1 MMLLIAIA
9 TLVYSGYRAE
19 LNQENQTARS
29 TGFEV
34 LKALNTLQMIADA
47 HRYTPNTAPSY
58 LDGWTQ
64 ILLIDDLADF
74 IAPSIENKAED
85 LHTVWQENQTA
96 RSAGF
101 EVLKAL
107 NTLQMIADAHRY
119 TPNTAP
125 AIKTTR
131 TSLKEAIQNLH

>member
-1 MMLLIAIA
+1 MINAIRSLFTVPVMMLLIAIA

-29 TGFEV
+29 AGFEV

-47 HRYTPNTAPSY
+47 HLYTPNTAPSY

-74 IAPSIENKAED
+74 IAPSVENKAED
-85 LHTVWQENQTA
+85 LHTVWQENLERLDSDEANEEIT
-96 RSAGF
+96 
-101 EVLKAL
+101 
-107 NTLQMIADAHRY
+107 D
-119 TPNTAP
+119 

-131 TSLKEAIQNLH
+131 TSLKEAIQDLH

>member
-1 MMLLIAIA
+1 MINAIRSLFTVPVMMLLIAIA

-29 TGFEV
+29 AGFEV

-74 IAPSIENKAED
+74 IAPSVENKAED
-85 LHTVWQENQTA
+85 LHTVWQENLDQ
-96 RSAGF
+96 
-101 EVLKAL
+101 L
-107 NTLQMIADAHRY
+107 NSDEANEEIT
-119 TPNTAP
+119 N

>member
-29 TGFEV
+29 AGFEV

-74 IAPSIENKAED
+74 IAPSVENKAED
-85 LHTVWQENQTA
+85 LHTVWQENLDQ
-96 RSAGF
+96 
-101 EVLKAL
+101 L
-107 NTLQMIADAHRY
+107 NSDEANEEIT
-119 TPNTAP
+119 N

>member
-1 MMLLIAIA
+1 MINVIRSLFTVPVMMLLIAIA

-29 TGFEV
+29 AGFEV

-74 IAPSIENKAED
+74 IAPSVENKAED
-85 LHTVWQENQTA
+85 LHTVWQENLDQ
-96 RSAGF
+96 
-101 EVLKAL
+101 L
-107 NTLQMIADAHRY
+107 NSDEANEEIT
-119 TPNTAP
+119 N

>member
-1 MMLLIAIA
+1 MINAIRSLFTVPVMMLLIAIA

-19 LNQENQTARS
+19 LN
-29 TGFEV
+29 
-34 LKALNTLQMIADA
+34 
-47 HRYTPNTAPSY
+47 
-58 LDGWTQ
+58 
-64 ILLIDDLADF
+64 
-74 IAPSIENKAED
+74 
-85 LHTVWQENQTA
+85 QENQTA

-125 AIKTTR
+125 SYLEGWTQILLIDDLADFIAPSVENKAEDLHTVWQENLDQLNSDEANEEITNAIKTTR

>member
-1 MMLLIAIA
+1 MINAIRSLFTVPVMMLLIAVA

-19 LNQENQTARS
+19 LN
-29 TGFEV
+29 
-34 LKALNTLQMIADA
+34 
-47 HRYTPNTAPSY
+47 
-58 LDGWTQ
+58 
-64 ILLIDDLADF
+64 
-74 IAPSIENKAED
+74 
-85 LHTVWQENQTA
+85 QENQTA

-119 TPNTAP
+119 TPKRAP
-125 AIKTTR
+125 SYLEGWTQILLIDDLSDFIAPSVEIKAEDLHTVWQENLDRLDSDEANEEITDAIKTTR

>member
-1 MMLLIAIA
+1 MINAIRSLFSVPVMMLLIAIA

-29 TGFEV
+29 AGFEV

-74 IAPSIENKAED
+74 IAPSVENKAED
-85 LHTVWQENQTA
+85 LHTVWQENLDQ
-96 RSAGF
+96 
-101 EVLKAL
+101 L
-107 NTLQMIADAHRY
+107 NSDEANEEIT
-119 TPNTAP
+119 N

-131 TSLKEAIQNLH
+131 TSLKEAIQILH

>member
-1 MMLLIAIA
+1 MMLFIAIA

-19 LNQENQTARS
+19 LN
-29 TGFEV
+29 
-34 LKALNTLQMIADA
+34 
-47 HRYTPNTAPSY
+47 
-58 LDGWTQ
+58 
-64 ILLIDDLADF
+64 
-74 IAPSIENKAED
+74 
-85 LHTVWQENQTA
+85 QENQTA

-119 TPNTAP
+119 TPKTAP
-125 AIKTTR
+125 SYLDGWTQVLLIDDLSDFIAPGVEKKAENLHTAWQQNLDNLESDDANREITGAIKNAR

>member
-1 MMLLIAIA
+1 MINAIRSLFTVPVMMLLIAIA

-29 TGFEV
+29 AGFEV

-74 IAPSIENKAED
+74 IAPSVENKAEY
-85 LHTVWQENQTA
+85 LHTVWQENLDQ
-96 RSAGF
+96 
-101 EVLKAL
+101 L
-107 NTLQMIADAHRY
+107 NSDEANEEIT
-119 TPNTAP
+119 N